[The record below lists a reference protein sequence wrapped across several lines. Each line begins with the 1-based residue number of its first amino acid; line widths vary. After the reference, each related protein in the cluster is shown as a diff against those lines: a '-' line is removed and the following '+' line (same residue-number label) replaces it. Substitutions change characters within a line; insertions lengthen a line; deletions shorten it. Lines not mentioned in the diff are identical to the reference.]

1 LDVILLHWCDGC
13 VKHSL
18 TRSVAT
24 IALAVVAGTA
34 CALEAGVARADD
46 EPTAGVT
53 RTELQ
58 RLPAPDPGYE
68 IVQTR
73 TEIPVGTRSGRH
85 SHPGPEVGYIVTGDI
100 EFRFDDRPTQHV
112 HTGDP
117 FLIPAGVI
125 HDAVNVGEART
136 LMLSTYVIPV
146 GQPLVDM
153 H

>member
-1 LDVILLHWCDGC
+1 MTN
-13 VKHSL
+13 SL
-18 TRSVAT
+18 TRFAAVA
-24 IALAVVAGTA
+24 ALAVVTGTA
-34 CALEAGVARADD
+34 CALEAGVARADN

-58 RLPAPDPGYE
+58 RLPAPDPAFE

-85 SHPGPEVGYIVTGDI
+85 SHPGPEVGYIVAGDI

-125 HDAVNVGEART
+125 HDAVNVGQVRT